1 MTVTP
6 TEYVYT
12 GGRQPGAIIGLIA
25 YARFVK
31 SNAELDSMAKDLA
44 YDLMVAMSER
54 SCTIMT
60 PTESMYFEN
69 PYMKVPR

>member
-44 YDLMVAMSER
+44 YDRSEEHTLNSSHR
-54 SCTIMT
+54 T
-60 PTESMYFEN
+60 
-69 PYMKVPR
+69 